1 MRLRLSPS
9 LEAPGQARRGLAPFA
24 ARIDERSFL
33 DLKTVVSEL
42 VTIGVAH
49 GASRPID
56 MQVVVVE
63 GAVEGTLY
71 DEGPGAR
78 AIVRA
83 RERHD
88 SSLVLRVIDSLVDEW
103 GTNPGQNRIWFR
115 MLLPAQA
122 PAL

>member
-83 RERHD
+83 RERLV
-88 SSLVLRVIDSLVDEW
+88 SSRVLRVFDSLVVEW
-103 GTNPGQNRIWFR
+103 GTNPGQNRIWFL
-115 MLLPAQA
+115 MFLPAQA